1 MARAARRLLVIR
13 SSFGDETEVRYLPDV
28 LLEPGF
34 ETMRAYFSIFS
45 RTEVEAFL
53 AEEGFSVSW
62 VEDRRQRERFGGEP
76 EVVGRDPAPVRVP
89 RSGACVSLRVA
100 VVGLGSIG
108 RRHLENLQVLGCE
121 AIAVRRSPGSGE
133 LGSLEEA
140 ASWGADAVVIAT
152 PTAEHAGALRWAV
165 ESGMHAYVE
174 KPLAERS
181 DGLDELLERAE
192 REGLV
197 VATGYNLRFH
207 PALEAVREAVLER
220 RIGALVNV
228 RAEVGQYLPDWHPGE
243 DIRASYAARADLGGG
258 ALLTLSHELDY
269 VRWIAGEIVDVRRTG
284 RPALGLVVDV
294 DDVAE
299 IVCLHES
306 GTLGSVTCRFPRSL
320 VQPPLALGRRGSD
333 DRVGMGRSGSP
344 AS

>member
-1 MARAARRLLVIR
+1 M
-13 SSFGDETEVRYLPDV
+13 
-28 LLEPGF
+28 
-34 ETMRAYFSIFS
+34 
-45 RTEVEAFL
+45 
-53 AEEGFSVSW
+53 
-62 VEDRRQRERFGGEP
+62 
-76 EVVGRDPAPVRVP
+76 
-89 RSGACVSLRVA
+89 SLRVA

-140 ASWGADAVVIAT
+140 ASWRADAVVIAT

-165 ESGMHAYVE
+165 ESGVHAYVE
-174 KPLAERS
+174 KPIAESS

-220 RIGALVNV
+220 RLGALVNV

-243 DIRASYAARADLGGG
+243 DFRASYAARADLGGG

-269 VRWIAGEIVDVRRTG
+269 VRWIAGEIVECEG
-284 RPALGLVVDV
+284 RAARLSGLVVDV

-306 GTLGSVTCRFPRSL
+306 GTLGSVHVDFLDRSYNRRSRWVGEEATIAWEWGGAVRLLPENGVLWDDPAFDVGATYLAALADFLTCVQTGARPR
-320 VQPPLALGRRGSD
+320 ADGRDGL
-333 DRVGMGRSGSP
+333 RVVELCEAVRR
-344 AS
+344 